1 MISMKMALSKIGKGG
16 GDEAEKGGESYVRIF
31 WGTLITTHF
40 KKNHVELF
48 LRIFQS

>member
-1 MISMKMALSKIGKGG
+1 MANSLPRGMISMKMALSKIGEGG
-16 GDEAEKGGESYVRIF
+16 GEAERDFVE
-31 WGTLITTHF
+31 TLINTYF